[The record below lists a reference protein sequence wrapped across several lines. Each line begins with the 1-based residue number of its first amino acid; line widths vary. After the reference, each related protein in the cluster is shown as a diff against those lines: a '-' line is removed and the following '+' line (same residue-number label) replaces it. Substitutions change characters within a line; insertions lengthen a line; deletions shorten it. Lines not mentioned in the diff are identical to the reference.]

1 MYLQSFKSHRS
12 SSPRSPSPPP
22 DSSTEDSDV
31 MVIRSP
37 RNKSTPIITKK
48 KAKVYASDVNRKV
61 MKYLDEEFKAA
72 KPSAKPS
79 ATVSVPPRDSV
90 STFIQDLETN
100 IRSRVKPS
108 LYDDLFHE
116 INTTVLTYKKK
127 HSAYIDVS
135 LIPNYDPSLAVR
147 SFQVPFKRT
156 ASASVDRISIE
167 TIPSNTQPQGLRRR
181 RRQIAFLQDVSE
193 DEEMKE
199 EDDN

>member
-1 MYLQSFKSHRS
+1 MCTYSHLKVIDLDHRHHTHG
-12 SSPRSPSPPP
+12 
-22 DSSTEDSDV
+22 SSTEDSDV
-31 MVIRSP
+31 IVIRSP
-37 RNKSTPIITKK
+37 HKKSTPIITKK

-61 MKYLDEEFKAA
+61 MQYLDEEAEKTW
-72 KPSAKPS
+72 AKPS

-135 LIPNYDPSLAVR
+135 MIPNYDPSLAVR

-167 TIPSNTQPQGLRRR
+167 TIPSNTQPKGLRRR
-181 RRQIAFLQDVSE
+181 RQIVLQDVSE

-199 EDDN
+199 EEDDN